1 MSCLTVVYFSST
13 GVRLDMANGLLLSA
27 TRTDATQTTARA
39 ASAAHAESPGPPAVP
54 GTYPPMQALTQA
66 CLLFQEARQP
76 RLVSPALRLGDLAE
90 QLPQALLAPA
100 ADQFVEGLR
109 EGGCVRG

>member
-27 TRTDATQTTARA
+27 TRTDSTRTTATA
-39 ASAAHAESPGPPAVP
+39 AAHAKSPGPPAVP
-54 GTYPPMQALTQA
+54 GPYPSMQALTQA

-109 EGGCVRG
+109 E